1 MRIEHLREFTV
12 LAQTLNYMQM
22 YHGRD
27 SEAYNCSNRNGGRS
41 AMDARERARQKLIET
56 VVGLGHPQ
64 EFGVLIADELRTEK
78 AMGRMTAYLRNA
90 RPTQLETIADEMLA
104 IIAERDMWVERKIS
118 EHANAT
124 ITRFYN
130 R

>member
-1 MRIEHLREFTV
+1 
-12 LAQTLNYMQM
+12 
-22 YHGRD
+22 
-27 SEAYNCSNRNGGRS
+27 
-41 AMDARERARQKLIET
+41 MDARERARQELIET
-56 VVGLGHPQ
+56 IVGLGHPQ